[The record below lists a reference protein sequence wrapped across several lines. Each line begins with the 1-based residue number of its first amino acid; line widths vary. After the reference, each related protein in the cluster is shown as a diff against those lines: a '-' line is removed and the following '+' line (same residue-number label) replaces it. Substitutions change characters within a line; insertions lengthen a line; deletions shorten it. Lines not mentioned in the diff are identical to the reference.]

1 MITTNLR
8 IAQKKGKKWQATV
21 HTRNNKYSEL
31 IEIIRGKVCTF
42 VPKSVSAIAIL
53 FFAISKLGEI
63 VKHLQHSKITTGAFQ
78 DVIIAVNYLGILEY
92 LIN

>member
-1 MITTNLR
+1 MASNRMNT
-8 IAQKKGKKWQATV
+8 A
-21 HTRNNKYSEL
+21 HTQENKYSEL
-31 IEIIRGKVCTF
+31 VEIIRGKVCTF